1 MISLEDCI
9 AFSGLSEEE
18 VAAIG
23 EHEHIPQVA
32 ACALADYLLKQPDGD
47 RKIRGMIVD
56 DIEAVGARIDLWHN
70 GSQTCIQIGLGV
82 IADNDDGQRRR
93 SVHAFIFRS

>member
-23 EHEHIPQVA
+23 EHEHISKSRPAPSPTISSNNLMA
-32 ACALADYLLKQPDGD
+32 AK
-47 RKIRGMIVD
+47 K
-56 DIEAVGARIDLWHN
+56 
-70 GSQTCIQIGLGV
+70 
-82 IADNDDGQRRR
+82 
-93 SVHAFIFRS
+93 SVQ

>member
-18 VAAIG
+18 LAAIG

-32 ACALADYLLKQPDGD
+32 ACALADYLLKQPDGG
-47 RKIRGMIVD
+47 RKIRTMIVD
-56 DIEAVGARIDLWHN
+56 DIQQALCEGSIRHAQELFMALRHFLERHPEARVGVEI
-70 GSQTCIQIGLGV
+70 
-82 IADNDDGQRRR
+82 
-93 SVHAFIFRS
+93 